1 MTPRKA
7 IPASYTD
14 LKTGEK
20 VIFFSR
26 IEARQKLGVSEST
39 FKRDLQVLLE
49 MSLILPDWAEEK
61 LRYVPRQRY
70 WSGYQVECLGQV
82 RYLTQSGREKE
93 EIIAHLI
100 RFGFPQ
106 DRKKKN
112 YENRNHQTNAA

>member
-7 IPASYTD
+7 IPASYVD
-14 LKTGEK
+14 LETGEE
-20 VIFFSR
+20 VTFFSR

-49 MSLILPDWAEEK
+49 LSLILPDWAEKK

-70 WSGYQVECLGQV
+70 WSGYQVECLEQV

-93 EIIAHLI
+93 EAIAHI
-100 RFGFPQ
+100 VRFGFPS

-112 YENRNHQTNAA
+112 YESRSHKTNAA